1 MAAKTNGTKGQ
12 KWTLKLQTL
21 LAKPVKEPIKRD
33 FDMERQKKEF
43 EISKIRKEI
52 KQINQDMDKWK
63 QQKDA
68 GYNQMKSKRD
78 NTVYKELRA
87 AQDERQRHQS
97 AVQSLLGQSRSQMD
111 MLKTQSRGL
120 SRKYRSNDPAEIVKM
135 LKGDMKA
142 IRDRLER
149 GTLGNRRQSAIQH
162 EKDLM
167 KQMKDLKKMLADAES
182 LADAFKVAQEK
193 REKLQPDLAKSK
205 EQRNQASDHLGK
217 LRDQK
222 SSIENEITGIM
233 DNVKSIQSLMSKCTA
248 KRNECRERITTLDGE
263 IDAIRK
269 KFKKETDVYEK
280 YCSDV
285 RNARQKA
292 DQERRK
298 LLMDEAKAREQ
309 EEIAK
314 LAEENSGP
322 LEDAKEP
329 LKEAK
334 KPEPKPTGAAAG
346 GDAPKPKP
354 KKPRKAKKKTE
365 EEENVPKGL
374 EVKTV
379 FRPFLK
385 EINEHKSLIKYL
397 QRLKPQEE
405 KSAATAKKYKRFGG
419 DNSDI
424 VNEWAFTGGS
434 ASKKK
439 KKRSRKKA
447 RQDSELRHSL
457 QIIRQFTALKVA
469 FPKTIADVDASLTDL
484 EGKLA
489 EWEKRAECKKS
500 GKKYVP
506 PKTETPK
513 KEKEEEETPAAE
525 EKPEDKEEVA
535 IPTHELVEP
544 DEDPVSV

>member
-1 MAAKTNGTKGQ
+1 MAKTNGTKGQ

-21 LAKPVKEPIKRD
+21 LAKPVKEPVKRD

-68 GYNQMKSKRD
+68 GYSQMKTKRE
-78 NTVYKELRA
+78 NTVYKELRQ
-87 AQDERQRHQS
+87 AQEERQKHQS

-111 MLKTQSRGL
+111 KLKNASRDL
-120 SRKYRSNDPAEIVKM
+120 SRKYRSNDPSEIVKM
-135 LKGDMKA
+135 LKSDIKG
-142 IRDRLER
+142 IRDQLER

-182 LADAFKVAQEK
+182 LEEAFKVAKEK
-193 REKLQPDLAKSK
+193 REKLQPDLAKTQ
-205 EQRNQASDHLGK
+205 EARNQASDHLGK

-233 DNVKSIQSLMSKCTA
+233 DNVKNIQSLMSKCTA
-248 KRNECRERITTLDGE
+248 KRNECRERITTLEGE

-269 KFKKETDVYEK
+269 KFKKETDTYEK
-280 YCSDV
+280 YIAEV
-285 RNARQKA
+285 RNVRQKSE
-292 DQERRK
+292 QERRK

-309 EEIAK
+309 EELEK
-314 LAEENSGP
+314 LAEANSGP
-322 LEDAKEP
+322 LEDDKQP

-354 KKPRKAKKKTE
+354 KKPRKPKKKAE
-365 EEENVPKGL
+365 EEDNVPKGL

-379 FRPFLK
+379 FRPFLN
-385 EINEHKSLIKYL
+385 EINNHKSLIKYL
-397 QRLKPQEE
+397 QRLKPEE
-405 KSAATAKKYKRFGG
+405 KKSSAAAKKYKRFGG

-424 VNEWAFTGGS
+424 ANEWSLMGGS

-439 KKRSRKKA
+439 KKRNRKKQREDA
-447 RQDSELRHSL
+447 ELRHSL

-469 FPKTIADVDASLTDL
+469 FPKTLADVDASLEDL
-484 EGKLA
+484 KGKLA

-500 GKKYVP
+500 GKEYVA
-506 PKTETPK
+506 PKAA
-513 KEKEEEETPAAE
+513 EEETPAEE
-525 EKPEDKEEVA
+525 EKPTEKAEEVEKVE
-535 IPTHELVEP
+535 IPTHDLVESEEP
-544 DEDPVSV
+544 VVSV